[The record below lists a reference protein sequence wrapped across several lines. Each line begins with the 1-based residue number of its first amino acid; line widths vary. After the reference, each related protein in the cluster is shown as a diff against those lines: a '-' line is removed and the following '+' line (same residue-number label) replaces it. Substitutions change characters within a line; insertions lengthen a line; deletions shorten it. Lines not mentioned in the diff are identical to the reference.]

1 MRWISMKFYD
11 ILHGIVVGLIWTI
24 NGRIKY
30 MHRDRLPV
38 NDNYIL
44 VGPHRSWW
52 DPVWYAVAAYPKHF
66 IFMAKIELFK
76 FPPLAW
82 LIRAAGAFPV
92 DRENVGPSVIK
103 VPVRELKSGDRSLI
117 MFPSGSRHSAE
128 LKSGTILIAK
138 MSGKPIVPAVYQGP
152 VKFSQLFKRNNT
164 TINFGEPIVVDR
176 KDKLD
181 KENIT
186 KYTQMIQDA
195 FDRLDQEINPDFVY
209 IDPKHEKK

>member
-11 ILHGIVVGLIWTI
+11 VLHGIVVGLIWTI
-24 NGRIKY
+24 NGHIKY

>member
-1 MRWISMKFYD
+1 MKFYD
-11 ILHGIVVGLIWTI
+11 VLHGIVVGLIWTI

-209 IDPKHEKK
+209 IDPKREKK

>member
-1 MRWISMKFYD
+1 MKFYD
-11 ILHGIVVGLIWTI
+11 VLHGIVVGLIWTI

-117 MFPSGSRHSAE
+117 IFPSGSRHSAE

-152 VKFSQLFKRNNT
+152 VNFSQLFKRNNT

>member
-11 ILHGIVVGLIWTI
+11 VLHGIVVGLIWTI

-138 MSGKPIVPAVYQGP
+138 MSGKTIVPAVYQGP

>member
-1 MRWISMKFYD
+1 MKFYD
-11 ILHGIVVGLIWTI
+11 VLRGVAVGIIWTI
-24 NGRIKY
+24 TGRIKY
-30 MHRDRLPV
+30 MNRDRLPD

-44 VGPHRSWW
+44 VGPHRTWW

-103 VPVRELKSGDRSLI
+103 VPVRELKSGSRSLI
-117 MFPSGSRHSAE
+117 MFPSGSRHSDE

-138 MSGKPIVPAVYQGP
+138 MSGKVIVPAVYQGP
-152 VKFSQLFKRNNT
+152 VKFSQLFKRRNT

-176 KDKLD
+176 KDKLG

-186 KYTQMIQDA
+186 KYTQMIQAA
-195 FDRLDQEINPDFVY
+195 FDRLDHEVDPDWVY
-209 IDPKHEKK
+209 VDPKREKK

>member
-1 MRWISMKFYD
+1 MKFYD
-11 ILHGIVVGLIWTI
+11 VLHGIVVGLIWTI

-103 VPVRELKSGDRSLI
+103 VPVRELKSGDRSLV

-138 MSGKPIVPAVYQGP
+138 MSGKHIVPAVYQGP

>member
-1 MRWISMKFYD
+1 MKFYD
-11 ILHGIVVGLIWTI
+11 VLHGIVVGLIWTI

-30 MHRDRLPV
+30 IHRDRLPV

-209 IDPKHEKK
+209 IDQKHEKK

>member
-11 ILHGIVVGLIWTI
+11 VLHGIVVGLIWTI

-30 MHRDRLPV
+30 IHRDRLPV

>member
-11 ILHGIVVGLIWTI
+11 VLHGIVVGLIWTI

-82 LIRAAGAFPV
+82 LIRSAGAFPV

-103 VPVRELKSGDRSLI
+103 VPVRELKSGNRSLI

-138 MSGKPIVPAVYQGP
+138 MSGKAIVPAVYQGP

-195 FDRLDQEINPDFVY
+195 FDRLDQEIDPDFVY
-209 IDPKHEKK
+209 VDPKREKK

>member
-1 MRWISMKFYD
+1 MKFYD
-11 ILHGIVVGLIWTI
+11 VLHGIVVGLIWTI

-117 MFPSGSRHSAE
+117 MFPSGSRHSTE

>member
-1 MRWISMKFYD
+1 MKFYD
-11 ILHGIVVGLIWTI
+11 VLHGIVVGLIWTI

-152 VKFSQLFKRNNT
+152 VKFNQLFKRNNT

>member
-1 MRWISMKFYD
+1 MKFYD
-11 ILHGIVVGLIWTI
+11 VLHGIVVGLIWTI

-38 NDNYIL
+38 DDNYIL

-103 VPVRELKSGDRSLI
+103 VPVRELKSGNRSLI

-138 MSGKPIVPAVYQGP
+138 MSGKPIIPAVYQGP
-152 VKFSQLFKRNNT
+152 VKFSHLFKRNNT
-164 TINFGEPIVVDR
+164 TINFGEPIMIDR

-195 FDRLDQEINPDFVY
+195 FDRLDQESNPDFVY

>member
-11 ILHGIVVGLIWTI
+11 VLHGIVVGLIWTI

-92 DRENVGPSVIK
+92 DREKVGPSVIK

>member
-1 MRWISMKFYD
+1 MKFYD
-11 ILHGIVVGLIWTI
+11 VLHGIVVGLIWTI